1 MKTSQAMTA
10 AIFGL
15 GLACASTTVS
25 GQTWTYV
32 DRLIPEDASADGRVV
47 VGSSVGG
54 SARWTAAGGLQVF
67 GTEPGFGILN
77 EAHTITADGTQI
89 FGSTRPDFS
98 NHDDMY
104 RWTGPGTLDS
114 LGVFGLADAM
124 RANAASADGRV
135 VVGTG
140 SADQGTIYQGYLW
153 TAQGGFRSIPGVGSY
168 STAVA
173 VSADGTKVA
182 GTRRSGDRTQA
193 YTWSEAQGLTVLRT
207 PNALSTQAFDM
218 TADGR
223 YVVGTSHSG
232 GPVGAIRWDQ
242 GDPLALGVLENF
254 RTSVAASI
262 SDDGSIVTGYCM
274 ELLSPGDPNLN
285 QFVWTASWGML
296 EVHDF
301 LGRHGIVLPS
311 ELYLD
316 RVKVTGDGRT
326 IYAYAFDGRGSY
338 ATIVATIP
346 TPGCLGILGVV
357 ALGRRRRVPSTSAL
371 RR

>member
-1 MKTSQAMTA
+1 
-10 AIFGL
+10 
-15 GLACASTTVS
+15 
-25 GQTWTYV
+25 
-32 DRLIPEDASADGRVV
+32 
-47 VGSSVGG
+47 
-54 SARWTAAGGLQVF
+54 
-67 GTEPGFGILN
+67 
-77 EAHTITADGTQI
+77 
-89 FGSTRPDFS
+89 
-98 NHDDMY
+98 MY

-274 ELLSPGDPNLN
+274 ELLSPGDPNAN
-285 QFVWTASWGML
+285 EFVWTQAWGML
-296 EVHDF
+296 EVREF
-301 LGRHGIVLPS
+301 LGRYGIEVPNGMYINSL
-311 ELYLD
+311 
-316 RVKVTGDGRT
+316 KVSGDGRT
-326 IYAYAFDGRGSY
+326 LYGLGAFGEGNYGTFVAAIPDPSGVSILLVGS
-338 ATIVATIP
+338 
-346 TPGCLGILGVV
+346 LVV
-357 ALGRRRRVPSTSAL
+357 RRRRRIVENS
-371 RR
+371 